1 MADDAGKYDDFLKRT
16 GATGTKPDYA
26 DFLARTGAVAAPEPE
41 TNTHFSDQGQNE
53 YGITGDPQQFNQ
65 MKPGA
70 AANALDRIGTA
81 AVQGYNDTAPI
92 FTPKMQAIVDQG
104 PVGRYITNPL
114 MHILGA
120 VPAGFNALGAGT
132 TQAVNEAATAAG
144 APTLARDINPLIM
157 SGTAVMGGAPG
168 VPLTR
173 NGLVAREMAG
183 PVAPRFVGE
192 AAGEVTPSDTV
203 AAPLPQA
210 FRENPLAPGAS
221 IPQNML
227 AVRPGGEAVP
237 QSVGAAASAAGESG
251 ITRAQELAY
260 RSTAEGQKLLEPQP
274 AGAPDRNLYVQ
285 GANPNSAEVEQT
297 VNTARELKSLNMT
310 SEAVSQE
317 AKDVAAQNNDA
328 RALHFAQTS
337 GSDVDVLN
345 ARETRAAQAE
355 KDLAATWANKAEADA
370 SPVVDAAA
378 QIKAS
383 PDGKR
388 PLVRNAIDA
397 VTKELFDKDG
407 NLETNP
413 EQLYGVRKHIDDLM
427 SKEAGADDPKSMRAM
442 ANLGQ
447 LKATLDAVIEKA
459 APGFRQYLDNFAQAS
474 RRIDEMEVLQKHE
487 PKLFD
492 AQNRMTYNKVQTMMR
507 QIVDSRQAPGINP
520 YKSITDDTMARLW
533 ALRDDLRRSASAQEL
548 ARTPGSDTAQNIWDA
563 AKGVAGGM
571 AGEAAIHGTAN
582 MLFGPLGS
590 GVAAITKNVLGNMA
604 SGRTSRR
611 QTARGMELLHPD
623 PAKLHNPLAGP

>member
-70 AANALDRIGTA
+70 AAGALDRIGTA

-92 FTPKMQAIVDQG
+92 FTPKMQGIVDQG

-221 IPQNML
+221 VPQNML

-237 QSVGAAASAAGESG
+237 QSVGAAASRDMSPPGVIDMTPAEMKANRRQAEMKQILSPAEPGDTTIHVEGSLPTKAEYTGEAS
-251 ITRAQELAY
+251 
-260 RSTAEGQKLLEPQP
+260 
-274 AGAPDRNLYVQ
+274 
-285 GANPNSAEVEQT
+285 
-297 VNTARELKSLNMT
+297 
-310 SEAVSQE
+310 VSQE
-317 AKDVAAQNNDA
+317 ENLLRERSPDQFEGDKGRITANNAARVNKFEELTPSDT
-328 RALHFAQTS
+328 ALQTM
-337 GSDVDVLN
+337 DRN
-345 ARETRAAQAE
+345 RAAQAE
-355 KDLAATWANKAEADA
+355 TDHAAIIQHATPADA
-370 SPVVDAAA
+370 QPALDVLDGVLNDKRNMNRESVQKNLSTFRARLFDE
-378 QIKAS
+378 
-383 PDGKR
+383 DGKLKTDPQELWGIR
-388 PLVRNAIDA
+388 DDLTEKLDKIGADPQSTMGYVKKEALAFRNAIDEVLNKSTGGRYQTFLDNYA
-397 VTKELFDKDG
+397 AASQEITAG
-407 NLETNP
+407 NLLREFRSKLTNSAGTIQANRFHKFVTDLAEARGEKGIDPAMDIPDETMAH
-413 EQLYGVRKHIDDLM
+413 LIAIDTDL
-427 SKEAGADDPKSMRAM
+427 KRAGLIDLGKARGSPTNLLGALAQGMGLGAAHAGM
-442 ANLGQ
+442 AALS
-447 LKATLDAVIEKA
+447 
-459 APGFRQYLDNFAQAS
+459 PGFGNLA
-474 RRIDEMEVLQKHE
+474 LQG
-487 PKLFD
+487 
-492 AQNRMTYNKVQTMMR
+492 A
-507 QIVDSRQAPGINP
+507 
-520 YKSITDDTMARLW
+520 IT
-533 ALRDDLRRSASAQEL
+533 
-548 ARTPGSDTAQNIWDA
+548 
-563 AKGVAGGM
+563 
-571 AGEAAIHGTAN
+571 HGTPILGKV
-582 MLFGPLGS
+582 MLNRKVRNHLAPPPGGY
-590 GVAAITKNVLGNMA
+590 K
-604 SGRTSRR
+604 
-611 QTARGMELLHPD
+611 
-623 PAKLHNPLAGP
+623 PAHTD